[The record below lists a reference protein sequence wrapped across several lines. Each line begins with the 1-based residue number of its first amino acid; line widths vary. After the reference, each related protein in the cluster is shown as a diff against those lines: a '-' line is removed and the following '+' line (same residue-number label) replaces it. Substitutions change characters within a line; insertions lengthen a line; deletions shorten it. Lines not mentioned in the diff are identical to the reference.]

1 MNQPLY
7 AMTIGELAPLI
18 RSRQLSPVELT
29 HSVLNRINEVDKILN
44 SYITVTPEIAL
55 QQARVAESEIM
66 QGRYRGPLHG
76 IPIAPK
82 DLYYTKDT
90 RTTFGSALYKD
101 FTPEY
106 NATPVDRILA
116 AGAVNPGKVNLH
128 EFAAGMTNVNVHYGS
143 SRNPWNPDC
152 ITGGSSG
159 GSGAAVAGG
168 TAIASLGTDTDGSV
182 RIPSAMCGTYGIKTT
197 YGRVS
202 KHGVKGLSE
211 TFTCP
216 GPLARSVEDLAIILN
231 VIAGY
236 DPLDAT
242 SAMVPVDDYT
252 SYLGRGVKGMKIGY
266 ENHFFEKAD
275 SEVKEHVK
283 KALGTLESLGA
294 HIVEVSIPELKM
306 AATAEAVAAGAEASN
321 AHHIIL
327 KDPDKR
333 KKLQEDVRIQLETG
347 MLPSANQYIMAQ
359 KARRL
364 ILYRFLEVFEEV
376 DAVAGATVPMTAP
389 HFIKDLT
396 KLNLH
401 VWNKTSPFV
410 SPANTSGVPSLSVPV
425 GLSSEGMPIGM
436 QMFGRPFHEGTLFQ
450 IGDAYEQVNPFYKN
464 APRNRVPV
472 NA

>member
-18 RSRQLSPVELT
+18 QSKQLSPVELT
-29 HSVLNRINEVDKILN
+29 QSVLHRINEVDKIIN
-44 SYITVTPEIAL
+44 SYITVAPEYAL
-55 QQARVAESEIM
+55 RQAQQAEAEIM
-66 QGRYRGPLHG
+66 KGRYRGPLHG

-82 DLYYTKDT
+82 DLYYTKDM

-101 FTPEY
+101 FQPNY
-106 NATPVDRILA
+106 NATPVDRMLV

-216 GPLARSVEDLAIILN
+216 GPLARSVEDLALIMN
-231 VIAGY
+231 VISGC
-236 DPLDAT
+236 DPKDGT
-242 SAMVPVDDYT
+242 SAMVPVENYT
-252 SYLGRGVKGMKIGY
+252 SYLGKGVKGMKIGY
-266 ENHFFEKAD
+266 ENHFFHNAD
-275 SEVKEHVK
+275 SEVKQHVK
-283 KALGTLESLGA
+283 KALQTLESLGA
-294 HIVEVSIPELKM
+294 HVMEVSIPELKM
-306 AATAEAVAAGAEASN
+306 AATAEGVAAGAEASN
-321 AHHIIL
+321 AHHIIM

-333 KKLQEDVRIQLETG
+333 KQLQDDVRIQLETG
-347 MLPSANQYIMAQ
+347 MLVNGNQYIMAQ

-364 ILYRFLEVFEEV
+364 ILYRFLEVFKKV

-389 HFIKDLT
+389 HFQENLT
-396 KLNLH
+396 ELNLR
-401 VWNKTSPFV
+401 VWNRISPYV
-410 SPANTSGVPSLSVPV
+410 SPANTSGCPSLSVPV
-425 GLSSEGMPIGM
+425 GLSSEGLPIGM
-436 QMFGRPFHEGTLFQ
+436 QMFGKPFHEGTLFQ
-450 IGDAYEQVNPFYKN
+450 IGDAYEQVNPFYKHASQN
-464 APRNRVPV
+464 KVLVRN
-472 NA
+472 